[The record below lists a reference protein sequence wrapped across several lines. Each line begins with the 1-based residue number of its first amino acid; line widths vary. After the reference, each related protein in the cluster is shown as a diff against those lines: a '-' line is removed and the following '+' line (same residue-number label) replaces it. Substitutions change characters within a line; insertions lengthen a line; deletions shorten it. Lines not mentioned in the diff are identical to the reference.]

1 MRSVTHLPALML
13 FLACATA
20 AAAGHRAAGDRAAGP
35 PAGCGPD
42 GTLSYICGPVA
53 SEDLVRIPHSAWL
66 IASGMNIGQP
76 AHLYL
81 IDTLHKTSSVLFPS
95 GKPGPAAGP
104 APDPMPGPAP
114 DPQRTPGPPLTAA
127 CGSPPDLAR
136 MSLDG
141 LALRAGARGIH
152 TLYAA
157 NHGDRMA
164 IEIFAVDARSARPR
178 LRWMGCA
185 RLPPGTLPNAVTPLP
200 DGGLLVISFYDPTD
214 PHAWKRMAAG
224 QHTGR
229 ILQWHAQRGFEA
241 VANSATSGGNGIAT
255 SADGSLIY
263 ASSWSSRQLLVLSR
277 RDGSRRE
284 IPLDFMPDNI
294 HRLADGSLLVAGQ
307 RTTVAAIEACTGAR
321 CPQPWV
327 IARVQPA
334 RGRLGADT
342 VEQLLTGAGS
352 AAIDYACGAI
362 AVNGTLYITARGA
375 QRIAY
380 QAFTGRP
387 YLDQ

>member
-1 MRSVTHLPALML
+1 
-13 FLACATA
+13 
-20 AAAGHRAAGDRAAGP
+20 
-35 PAGCGPD
+35 
-42 GTLSYICGPVA
+42 
-53 SEDLVRIPHSAWL
+53 
-66 IASGMNIGQP
+66 
-76 AHLYL
+76 
-81 IDTLHKTSSVLFPS
+81 
-95 GKPGPAAGP
+95 
-104 APDPMPGPAP
+104 
-114 DPQRTPGPPLTAA
+114 
-127 CGSPPDLAR
+127 
-136 MSLDG
+136 
-141 LALRAGARGIH
+141 
-152 TLYAA
+152 
-157 NHGDRMA
+157 MA
-164 IEIFAVDARSARPR
+164 IEIFAVDARTARPQ

-185 RLPPGTLPNAVTPLP
+185 PLPPGTLPNAVTALP

-214 PHAWKRMAAG
+214 PDAWKRMAAG

-229 ILQWHAQRGFEA
+229 ILQWHARRGFEA

-307 RTTVAAIEACTGAR
+307 RTTVTAIEACTGAR

-334 RGRLGADT
+334 SGSSGADRVDR
-342 VEQLLTGAGS
+342 VEQLLTGTGS
-352 AAIDYACGAI
+352 AAIDYACGAL
-362 AVNGTLYITARGA
+362 AVNGTLYITARGD

-380 QAFTGRP
+380 KAFTGRS
-387 YLDQ
+387 YLNR